1 MTELVSH
8 AVNPVALTN
17 DLFNDES
24 KYSTVTL
31 KVPEGALE
39 NYVNANIWKKFYNI
53 EEVLVSSVNDVK
65 AVEQATVVGIYT
77 IDGKRVSEMQNGINI
92 VRMSDGTTQ
101 KIIK

>member
-8 AVNPVALTN
+8 AVNPVELTN

-53 EEVLVSSVNDVK
+53 EEVLVSSVDDIK
-65 AVEQATVVGIYT
+65 TVEQATVVGIYT